1 MDMIVFLLIIDYGKQ
16 RRYHNESYTVLG
28 RGTVSRPRLVREVKS
43 GKHPNHTTTKIS
55 GVEYVKAKPDNKTK
69 NNVNR

>member
-1 MDMIVFLLIIDYGKQ
+1 MAVNIRGNRDGDNG
-16 RRYHNESYTVLG
+16 HNESYTILG

-43 GKHPNHTTTKIS
+43 GKHPNHTTIKIS
-55 GVEYVKAKPDNKTK
+55 GIEYVKAKPDNKMK

>member
-1 MDMIVFLLIIDYGKQ
+1 MAVNIRGNRDGENG
-16 RRYHNESYTVLG
+16 HNESYTVLG

-43 GKHPNHTTTKIS
+43 GKYPKHTTTKIN
-55 GVEYVKAKPDNKTK
+55 GVEYVKAKPDYKTK